1 MQIHIIVM
9 NDRTILL
16 GVVDSAA
23 DRQPA
28 EVRARDGT
36 GVFEVENSLSVA
48 RQQLKGASNETFE
61 SCHA

>member
-36 GVFEVENSLSVA
+36 GVFEVENSCRWLGNS
-48 RQQLKGASNETFE
+48 
-61 SCHA
+61 